1 MPTRKPKYSMTGL
14 LLAGIILA
22 FIGVFFFIE
31 GFTHFASTDKPQFDN
46 IEEAYS
52 SCGVGAV
59 CLIIGAACLFFEVK
73 RRIRTKELFNAGNY
87 IMAEIVDITINYLIG
102 VPANFPLGHPYIV
115 VCRYRDAKGEEH
127 RFYSRNLYF
136 DPKPFLKEKMVKVYI
151 QDEDFKPYYVDI
163 DEILQKPEYY

>member
-22 FIGVFFFIE
+22 FIGAFFFIE

-115 VCRYRDAKGEEH
+115 VCRYQDARGEEH

-163 DEILQKPEYY
+163 DEMLQKPEYY

>member
-1 MPTRKPKYSMTGL
+1 MPTRKPKYSMNGL
-14 LLAGIILA
+14 LLAGIILV
-22 FIGVFFFIE
+22 FLGLFFFIE
-31 GFTHFASTDKPQFDN
+31 GLVHIASTDKPQFYN
-46 IEEAYS
+46 IEDAYS

-59 CLIIGAACLFFEVK
+59 CLITGAACLFFEFK

-102 VPANFPLGHPYIV
+102 APVNFPLGHPYIV
-115 VCRYRDAKGEEH
+115 VCRYKDAKAEEH
-127 RFYSRNLYF
+127 TFYSRNLYF

-163 DEILQKPEYY
+163 DEILQKREYY

>member
-14 LLAGIILA
+14 LLAGIILV
-22 FIGVFFFIE
+22 FIGAFFFIE
-31 GFTHFASTDKPQFDN
+31 GFTHFASTDKPQFYN

-59 CLIIGAACLFFEVK
+59 CLITGAACLFFEFK

-87 IMAEIVDITINYLIG
+87 IMAEIVDIIINYLIG

-115 VCRYRDAKGEEH
+115 VCRYKDAKTEEH
-127 RFYSRNLYF
+127 TFYSRNLYF

-163 DEILQKPEYY
+163 DEILQKREYY